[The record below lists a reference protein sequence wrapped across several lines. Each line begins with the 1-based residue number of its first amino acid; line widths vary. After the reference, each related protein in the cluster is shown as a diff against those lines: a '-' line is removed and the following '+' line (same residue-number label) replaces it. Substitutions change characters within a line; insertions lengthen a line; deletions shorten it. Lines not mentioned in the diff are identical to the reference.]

1 MHVLYNVT
9 VRDGYSKVTYQV
21 EGVKNQAINYNQ
33 LLFKLNKMS
42 RRETP
47 TLGRITPAN
56 LNLDNIVK
64 KLQEKVRISF
74 RYTCTSLRHTCTFLR
89 HTCISLRHT
98 CTSLHHTGISLRHT
112 CTSLRRTSTSLRR
125 KFISVRQIL
134 VYYSLKDLFIFNL
147 YH

>member
-1 MHVLYNVT
+1 M
-9 VRDGYSKVTYQV
+9 
-21 EGVKNQAINYNQ
+21 EGDKNQAINYNQ
-33 LLFKLNKMS
+33 LLFKLNKTS
-42 RRETP
+42 RRETH

-64 KLQEKVRISF
+64 KLQEKVCISS
-74 RYTCTSLRHTCTFLR
+74 RYTCTFLSHTCISLRHTCISLR

-125 KFISVRQIL
+125 KFISLRQIL
-134 VYYSLKDLFIFNL
+134 VYCSLKDLFIFNL